1 MTENVKLNF
10 FKKLIMSV
18 KDLDKYDQLAVQT
31 VRQGISYFLKL
42 ILLFAVVLSV
52 MYSMQIYKLINIAK
66 EKIDT
71 IPEFEYKNGEI
82 LFKGKGP
89 VILENMSKVL
99 NSVLILPEIDK
110 ETEEKYTSKVKTYN
124 SYLILNKSNFAI
136 SVNDNKLQYNYKDV
150 LEKYSIKSFDKGELS
165 NFIKS
170 IDATS
175 LSIAFF
181 LVMIIYLFFWYAI
194 FIGADILITF
204 LVSFVTSRIAR
215 IKLRTSA
222 LVNISIHS
230 LTLSILLYLL
240 YYVINM
246 LTGFEIS
253 NFRLMY
259 VLVASIYA
267 SISVLIIKA
276 DFIERQK
283 ELAEVIKE
291 QQKIRA
297 EFNNDDDIND
307 EEDSMDENNKND
319 AEKLKNDNEGI
330 SDSIDDASN
339 VSEE

>member
-1 MTENVKLNF
+1 MTEDVKLNF

-52 MYSMQIYKLINIAK
+52 MYSIQIYKLINVAK
-66 EKIDT
+66 EKIDI

-82 LFKGKGP
+82 LFKENEP
-89 VILENMSKVL
+89 VVLENMSNVL
-99 NSVLILPEIDK
+99 NSILILPEIDK

-150 LEKYSIKSFDKGELS
+150 LEKYSIKSFDKEELG

-170 IDATS
+170 IDAAS

-181 LVMIIYLFFWYAI
+181 LVMIIYLFFWYAT
-194 FIGADILITF
+194 FIGADILLTF
-204 LVSFVTSRIAR
+204 LVSLITSRIAR

-240 YYVINM
+240 YHVINM

-253 NFRLMY
+253 KFRLMY
-259 VLVASIYA
+259 VLVAAIYA

-276 DFIERQK
+276 DFIERQR
-283 ELAEVIKE
+283 ELANVIKE

-297 EFNNDDDIND
+297 EFNNDEDINN
-307 EEDSMDENNKND
+307 EENSIDKNNR
-319 AEKLKNDNEGI
+319 NDNEKLNSDEESI
-330 SDSIDDASN
+330 SDNIDNSSN
-339 VSEE
+339 GSEE